1 MGLDLTELP
10 KYARTY
16 LFILLLLLVQ
26 ATYGVLKSLKSE
38 TQQVS
43 ESPIPIV
50 TRSKKFSPKN
60 KKDLET
66 SVDTSTV
73 QCN

>member
-1 MGLDLTELP
+1 MGLDLTKLP

-26 ATYGVLKSLKSE
+26 APYGVFKSLKSE

-43 ESPIPIV
+43 ESPIPIYSD
-50 TRSKKFSPKN
+50 RLSE
-60 KKDLET
+60 L
-66 SVDTSTV
+66 TV
-73 QCN
+73 ELN